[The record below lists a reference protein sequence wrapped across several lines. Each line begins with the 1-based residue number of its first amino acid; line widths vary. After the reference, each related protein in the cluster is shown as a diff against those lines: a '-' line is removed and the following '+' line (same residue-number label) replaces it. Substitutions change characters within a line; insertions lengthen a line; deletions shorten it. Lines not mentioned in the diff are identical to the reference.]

1 MKLNPSNYT
10 FKVEEGQ
17 FLGHIIDG
25 TGIRANPKNF
35 QCNKKKVYEW
45 TEEAEIS
52 FQDLKVF
59 LTELPTLTAL
69 IPMETLTMYLPVS
82 REPVKP
88 LEWKALENILR
99 PSIEEP
105 PKVELK
111 ELPDHL
117 QYAFLQE
124 YQWNRLVILYLQ
136 NSHRRWFKPTVQPQ
150 RRVNPNIKEAVK
162 KKVTKLLDTGPI
174 YPISDSPWV
183 ASKFLLLQKFKRKP
197 PLPVLMET
205 SLIKECLLDYATPN
219 HISAL
224 SSFDHCLA
232 NLEKMLKRC
241 EETNLVLN

>member
-1 MKLNPSNYT
+1 MIFKRPMLQKFNMYVSTIRSLDDFLTGAGVVT
-10 FKVEEGQ
+10 FKSDYPCRDSNLAIAVEESFIKEITYEPTPWDTSKDQ
-17 FLGHIIDG
+17 NVVI
-25 TGIRANPKNF
+25 NP
-35 QCNKKKVYEW
+35 E
-45 TEEAEIS
+45 
-52 FQDLKVF
+52 
-59 LTELPTLTAL
+59 
-69 IPMETLTMYLPVS
+69 

-136 NSHRRWFKPTVQPQ
+136 NSHGRWFKPTVQPQ